1 MLGIWVSFQELAI
14 VSKYSGTSGNFRYS
28 FPKTSTK
35 ELEPRFDCNVR
46 NIFYSHLSMF
56 QFLHWFVDINSFIDS
71 INISKIIDVQK
82 IFMSNMSV
90 AVICTYWIGMSEV
103 WIPNDPWFSMN
114 HNDEKNICG

>member
-1 MLGIWVSFQELAI
+1 MSFQELAI

-56 QFLHWFVDINSFIDS
+56 QFLH
-71 INISKIIDVQK
+71 
-82 IFMSNMSV
+82 
-90 AVICTYWIGMSEV
+90 
-103 WIPNDPWFSMN
+103 
-114 HNDEKNICG
+114 